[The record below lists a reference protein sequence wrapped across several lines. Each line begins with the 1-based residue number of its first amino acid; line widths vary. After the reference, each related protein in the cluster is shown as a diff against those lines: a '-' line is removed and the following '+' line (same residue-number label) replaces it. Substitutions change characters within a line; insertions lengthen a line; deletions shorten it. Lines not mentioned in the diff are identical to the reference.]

1 MIKME
6 NKNGKKGVLL
16 AVIAAII
23 AGLLGGLLG
32 GFLFARAGPQGEQ
45 GIQGLQG
52 NNGMQGPQGEPG
64 LQGSQGIQGL
74 PGLDGNNSVFQIIQS
89 QNLTNVNL
97 GSYTNGQWYNM
108 SIFDSSMR
116 LTINVQDQSRIYAE
130 FLSSISIPSE
140 GTISLMIVVDNQFNG
155 TVFNVG
161 ITNVPALTIT
171 FPIQAKILTNA
182 LSAGEHTI
190 EVQFL
195 RNNGTPLLMERSL
208 YVSELTSP

>member
-16 AVIAAII
+16 AVIIAII

-32 GFLFARAGPQGEQ
+32 GYLFARTGPQGEQ
-45 GIQGLQG
+45 GD
-52 NNGMQGPQGEPG
+52 
-64 LQGSQGIQGL
+64 QGIQGVKGDQGAQGP
-74 PGLDGNNSVFQIIQS
+74 PGLNGSNSVIQIIQS
-89 QNLTNVNL
+89 QNVTSASL
-97 GSYTNGQWYNM
+97 GAYTNGQWYNM
-108 SIFDSSMR
+108 SILDSSMR

-130 FLSSISIPSE
+130 FLSSVSVPSE
-140 GTISLMIVVDNQFNG
+140 GIISLMIVVDNQFNG

-161 ITNVPALTIT
+161 INNVPALTIT

-182 LSAGEHTI
+182 LTAGEHTI

-195 RNNGTPLLMERSL
+195 RNNGAPLLTERSF
-208 YVSELTSP
+208 YVSELASP